1 MQADDDVY
9 NADTAFEEE
18 KGSSRSR
25 RRRSSIRNA
34 KREVL
39 SLAPNL
45 GLILLFYACFYSFL
59 CGLFLLLLKGVTST
73 RVGGQETLLW
83 AFFYL
88 GIVFILVVSVATYTS
103 QWEQKTQAQASS
115 SSAAS
120 GRSSMRSSLS
130 SLGESESRALMNE
143 PPPPPAATSRITTAD
158 ADLEDVELVSTA
170 KSTTASLRSSI
181 DSRHIGDVDV
191 S

>member
-1 MQADDDVY
+1 MQADDDMY

-18 KGSSRSR
+18 NGSSRSR
-25 RRRSSIRNA
+25 RRRSSIKKA

-45 GLILLFYACFYSFL
+45 GLLLLFYACFYSFL
-59 CGLFLLLLKGVTST
+59 CGLYLLLLKGVTST

-88 GIVFILVVSVATYTS
+88 GVAFILVVSAATYAS
-103 QWEQKTQAQASS
+103 KWEKTTQEQASS
-115 SSAAS
+115 AS
-120 GRSSMRSSLS
+120 GRSIVRSRSS
-130 SLGESESRALMNE
+130 SLGESECRVLMNE
-143 PPPPPAATSRITTAD
+143 PPPPPSAAESRITTAD
-158 ADLEDVELVSTA
+158 DDLEDVELVSAA